1 MNENDIRNINI
12 IKALCPPFIY
22 QFIMMAVQVI
32 ADMIIFMK
40 HVKYV
45 SDKGTVGYADSYSF
59 MDIVNDN
66 MNKYSYIIIL
76 ISATIAVIVFGI
88 WYYKVS
94 EKYERSGFENQF
106 EAGRLRKS
114 WLIALL
120 GLFAGVG
127 LSRFVS
133 LLPLDNIIGNY
144 EDTSS
149 TLMGG
154 NLFVQILS
162 LAIIVPI
169 AEELIYRGLVFTG
182 LTKVMEAKYAIFGAS
197 VLFGIFHF
205 NLLQG
210 TYAFLLSL
218 ILVCI
223 YMKCRTILAPIII
236 HSVANLT
243 AVISSYFGISEFF
256 NKSLPLYI
264 IIMLI
269 ELSVGVLLFVLIFG
283 EEETENTKGE

>member
-1 MNENDIRNINI
+1 MNEKDIRNINI

-22 QFIMMAVQVI
+22 QFIMMTVQVI
-32 ADMIIFMK
+32 ADMVIFMK
-40 HVKYV
+40 HIKSV

-59 MDIVNDN
+59 MDIVDNN

-94 EKYERSGFENQF
+94 EKYERSGFEKQF
-106 EAGRLRKS
+106 EAGRLKKS

-144 EDTSS
+144 EDTSN

-154 NLFVQILS
+154 NLSIQILS
-162 LAIIVPI
+162 LAIIVPV

-223 YMKCRTILAPIII
+223 YMKCRTILAPVII
-236 HSVANLT
+236 HSAANLT
-243 AVISSYFGISEFF
+243 AVVSSYFGISEFF

-269 ELSVGVLLFVLIFG
+269 ELSVVVLLFVLIFG
-283 EEETENTKGE
+283 EEET

>member
-1 MNENDIRNINI
+1 MNERDIRSNNI

-22 QFIMMAVQVI
+22 LFINMTVQVI
-32 ADMIIFMK
+32 VGIVIFANQFGFLAK
-40 HVKYV
+40 KK
-45 SDKGTVGYADSYSF
+45 SANYADSYSF
-59 MDIVNDN
+59 MDIIDGN
-66 MNKYSYIIIL
+66 MVKYSYIITL
-76 ISATIAVIVFGI
+76 ISAVIAVVIFGI

-94 EKYERSGFENQF
+94 LEYGENGFKKQF
-106 EAGRLRKS
+106 TDNSFKKS

-120 GLFAGVG
+120 GLFGGLG

-133 LLPLDNIIGNY
+133 MLPLDNIIGNY
-144 EDTSS
+144 EDTSNA
-149 TLMGG
+149 LMGG

-162 LAIIVPI
+162 LAIIVPV

-182 LTKVMEAKYAIFGAS
+182 LTKVMDAKYAIVFTAL
-197 VLFGIFHF
+197 LFGVFHF

-223 YMKCRTILAPIII
+223 YMKYKTILAPIII
-236 HSVANLT
+236 HSSANLA

-256 NKSLPLYI
+256 NKSLILYI
-264 IIMLI
+264 IIMTV
-269 ELSVGVLLFVLIFG
+269 ELFIALLLFVLIFG
-283 EEETENTKGE
+283 EEK